1 MCIVE
6 YSMVFSWYFG
16 SIKNI
21 YLCDLN
27 ATPST
32 HYTQFIV
39 DVIVEA
45 LRGLSARAL
54 VKSK

>member
-6 YSMVFSWYFG
+6 YSMLFSWYFG

-27 ATPST
+27 ATPWT
-32 HYTQFIV
+32 HHTQFIV